1 MSKKIYATILLDEK
15 DHYVYDDG
23 NLPIRPDFDKE
34 LLKDIY
40 KNETVTEKGYN
51 MLPPSI
57 QKIVDITQ
65 DEPTAPVTVPEIN
78 ALADILLVIRGKHR
92 CRSGKVFR
100 FDNFTPILKEGNIE
114 IFRRR

>member
-34 LLKDIY
+34 LLRDIY

-57 QKIVDITQ
+57 RKKVDITQ
-65 DEPTAPVTVPEIN
+65 DGPTAPVTVPEID

-100 FDNFTPILKEGNIE
+100 FDNFMPILKEGNLE